1 MYCVFIFRHIYIRNY
16 FIFWYTDTLSLL
28 SVLFIVL
35 FLVRG
40 SISSIT
46 TRKPP
51 PDFSR
56 LSSGWSKAS
65 VLALRVFSCQGLS
78 AQGTCFVLLYPVW
91 LPVACHWSVSVC
103 AQLLLCLGLGPAHRL
118 SHVLSSCF
126 FPQPPL
132 PAFLGWPHV
141 TGTLL
146 PLHFQLS
153 R

>member
-65 VLALRVFSCQGLS
+65 VLALRVFSCQGFVCPGHMFCSALS
-78 AQGTCFVLLYPVW
+78 RLAPRGLSLERICVRAAAAVLGFRAGSPSFPFSAPVSNSG
-91 LPVACHWSVSVC
+91 LPSCLPGLTACHWHIAS
-103 AQLLLCLGLGPAHRL
+103 
-118 SHVLSSCF
+118 
-126 FPQPPL
+126 
-132 PAFLGWPHV
+132 
-141 TGTLL
+141 
-146 PLHFQLS
+146 LHFQLS